1 MSETTN
7 VKDVQDQMGEE
18 KENETPKPA
27 EGKEETETMKK
38 EKPWKK
44 VFKWVGI
51 VFGALAALGG
61 AFLLGSGSQKKKKYS
76 EVSRPAEIPD
86 QTYSEP
92 DPDSGVPY
100 ADESDF
106 TEVE

>member
-1 MSETTN
+1 MSETTK
-7 VKDVQDQMGEE
+7 VTEVQDLGEEKE

-27 EGKEETETMKK
+27 EGKEETMKK

-92 DPDSGVPY
+92 DSDSGVPY

>member
-7 VKDVQDQMGEE
+7 VKDVQENLGEE

-27 EGKEETETMKK
+27 EGKEEKTMKK

-44 VFKWVGI
+44 AFKWVGI

-61 AFLLGSGSQKKKKYS
+61 AFLLGSGSQKKKYS
-76 EVSRPAEIPD
+76 EVSRRPEEIPD

-100 ADESDF
+100 ADEADF

>member
-1 MSETTN
+1 MSETN
-7 VKDVQDQMGEE
+7 VKDVQDQNLGEE
-18 KENETPKPA
+18 KKENETPKPA
-27 EGKEETETMKK
+27 EGKEETMKK

-61 AFLLGSGSQKKKKYS
+61 AFLLGSGNQKRKYS
-76 EVSRPAEIPD
+76 EVSRPAEIPMNKSD
-86 QTYSEP
+86 LE
-92 DPDSGVPY
+92 SGSDIPY